1 MRSTLKVSAGK
12 PSVCSTFTSAAPR
25 TPPLAMVAL
34 ALLIVVPKPG
44 AALCETQVRDHLS
57 TRVAKWWLPD
67 KVIFADSLPHT
78 ATGKLL
84 KTALRTQ
91 YADVELSS

>member
-1 MRSTLKVSAGK
+1 MGDSRSLEVGGREVVVSN
-12 PSVCSTFTSAAPR
+12 
-25 TPPLAMVAL
+25 
-34 ALLIVVPKPG
+34 
-44 AALCETQVRDHLS
+44 
-57 TRVAKWWLPD
+57 PD